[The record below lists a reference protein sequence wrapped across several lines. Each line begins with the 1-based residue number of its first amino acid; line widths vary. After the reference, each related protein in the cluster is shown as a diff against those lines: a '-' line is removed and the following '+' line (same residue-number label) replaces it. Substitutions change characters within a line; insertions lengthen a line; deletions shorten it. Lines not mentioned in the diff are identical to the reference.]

1 MSTLLLINSSSQK
14 EKLSLI
20 STKKRQIDFSKSTE
34 ACMFLLRSGHTQTDI
49 WREKDRQEFYKNNR
63 SYNQKERRDS
73 ALDRF
78 LFFF

>member
-1 MSTLLLINSSSQK
+1 
-14 EKLSLI
+14 
-20 STKKRQIDFSKSTE
+20 
-34 ACMFLLRSGHTQTDI
+34 MFLLRSGHTQTDI

>member
-1 MSTLLLINSSSQK
+1 
-14 EKLSLI
+14 
-20 STKKRQIDFSKSTE
+20 
-34 ACMFLLRSGHTQTDI
+34 MFLLRPGHTQTDI